1 MHPKGNLRNVAAAKN
16 QMDKPYKT
24 KAGSSKF
31 RKHIH
36 SSIKQEDIEDMTN
49 LLNDELV
56 DSQNAMD
63 QIASIFK
70 SINSLKTNDLAVFNL
85 PSDATAKFLEA
96 KPLQLVTPD
105 LVGMK
110 FEGEVDQ
117 ILASMKTYADN
128 LKKNLPHVEPQTE
141 LNPIVSNFELLD
153 VKQYA
158 QSLDQLGKRLAY
170 IRQNLSQKESQ
181 KDLQMEDKLEIL
193 SRDITSFKEVIV

>member
-1 MHPKGNLRNVAAAKN
+1 
-16 QMDKPYKT
+16 MDKPYKT

-36 SSIKQEDIEDMTN
+36 SSIKQEDIENMTN

-70 SINSLKTNDLAVFNL
+70 SIDSLKTNDLAVFNL

-128 LKKNLPHVEPQTE
+128 LKKNLPHVEPQTK
-141 LNPIVSNFELLD
+141 LNPTVSNFELLD

-170 IRQNLSQKESQ
+170 IRQNLSQNESQ